1 MKLNVV
7 DIPDYIIGGK
17 KIDEAALL
25 GYLEDVRTMLDS
37 AKIAGND
44 HPLVQ
49 KARTLMM
56 LVQMLWNEKEELNE
70 KCIQKTKGGECD
82 E

>member
-17 KIDEAALL
+17 KIDEAALI
-25 GYLEDVRTMLDS
+25 GFLEDVKTMLDCGAL
-37 AKIAGND
+37 AKND

-49 KARTLMM
+49 KAHTLLM
-56 LVQMLWNEKEELNE
+56 LVQMFWNEKEELNE
-70 KCIQKTKGGECD
+70 KCIQKTKGECD